1 MTSFFDRIK
10 SYEENKDLDI
20 KVIDMVEVLDS
31 SFHPMKR

>member
-1 MTSFFDRIK
+1 MKNNKVFCIH
-10 SYEENKDLDI
+10 KDLDI